1 LSHWNWCDTLKTCN
15 TRKGIRKIVFKKWI
29 NQRRVSLYFV
39 KAAWYQITWVDLLI
53 QKATRNKRKRI
64 KKLIESRDS
73 FNARVFLFCGVHS
86 FIYFVFYEIGS
97 PYSFVLL
104 IFLMYHVSINN
115 NLTVYNN
122 SGNQNWKKNEFSCFL
137 ISVDVV

>member
-1 LSHWNWCDTLKTCN
+1 MNQSKACFTFLSKLRDTKLHELTCLFEKQ
-15 TRKGIRKIVFKKWI
+15 RGI
-29 NQRRVSLYFV
+29 
-39 KAAWYQITWVDLLI
+39 
-53 QKATRNKRKRI
+53 NKKRI

-86 FIYFVFYEIGS
+86 FIYFIFNKIGS

-122 SGNQNWKKNEFSCFL
+122 SGNQN
-137 ISVDVV
+137 